1 MNKKALE
8 ELVKPHD
15 DGGGGGKVEI
25 TKADLRWL
33 LGSCEWC
40 AFVAGAI
47 SGALT
52 MTLLIALISM
62 LTHGG
67 R

>member
-1 MNKKALE
+1 MINKKALE
-8 ELVKPHD
+8 ELAKPRD
-15 DGGGGGKVEI
+15 DGGEKVEI

-47 SGALT
+47 LGALT

>member
-1 MNKKALE
+1 VINKKALE
-8 ELVKPHD
+8 ELVKPRD
-15 DGGGGGKVEI
+15 DGGEKIEI

-40 AFVAGAI
+40 AFMVGLGI
-47 SGALT
+47 GALA
-52 MTLLIALISM
+52 LALI
-62 LTHGG
+62 LAAVHGG